1 MNIER
6 DAQVMK
12 IMITGGKGQLG
23 MDCVRVFRK
32 AHEVVSVDLDE
43 ADITQ
48 LSEVERLV
56 QTFAP
61 DIILNC
67 AAYTHVDNCETEKEL
82 AWSANVKGSENIAF
96 SLNKRDGLMI
106 HISTDYV
113 FNGGKKIPE
122 PYVETDHSHPISY
135 YGVTKYE
142 SEQMVKRTIGQYII
156 VRTAWMYGISGSNF
170 LKTILKLALKHPGKQ
185 IKVVNDQFGS
195 PTWSHR
201 LALQIAK
208 IIEANE
214 RGVFHATSEGYCTWY
229 ELATYFLQKM
239 DVTHSVIPCTTVQ
252 YPTPARRPKNSILEN
267 RYLKAKG
274 INIMPDWQDDID
286 QFVANFRDR
295 LLNETT

>member
-1 MNIER
+1 
-6 DAQVMK
+6 MK

-32 AHEVVSVDLDE
+32 AREVVSVDLDE

-67 AAYTHVDNCETEKEL
+67 AAYTHVDNCEIEKDL

-113 FNGGKKIPE
+113 FNGEKKVPE
-122 PYVETDHSHPISY
+122 PYVETDHPHPISY
-135 YGVTKYE
+135 YGITKYE
-142 SEQMVKRTIGQYII
+142 SEQMVKRTIDQYVI
-156 VRTAWMYGISGSNF
+156 VRTAWMYGISGNNF

-185 IKVVNDQFGS
+185 IKVVSDQFGS

-201 LALQIAK
+201 LALQIDK
-208 IIEANE
+208 IIEANG
-214 RGVFHATSEGYCTWY
+214 RGVFHATSEGYCSWY

-239 DVTHSVIPCTTVQ
+239 DVTHTVIPCTTEQ
-252 YPTPARRPKNSILEN
+252 YLTAAKRPKNSLLEN
-267 RYLKAKG
+267 SHLKTKG
-274 INIMPDWQDDID
+274 INIMPDWRDDVD